1 MTVRARKAAK
11 AAKTVRGAKADLVLR
26 GVRVILRAKRMED
39 AEKDYIWRSD
49 PEIARLDAAYPITMK
64 YDRYL
69 KHFEDQLRMPT
80 PGSGHFG
87 IEVAGGKYIGNCMYY
102 DLDSI
107 SKEAELGVV
116 IGDKDYWS
124 GGYGYDVVVTLLR
137 YMFEDLGL
145 QRVYL
150 HTLDWNH
157 RARKCFEH
165 SGFSAVKPVKRLAHN
180 FILMETR
187 RADWDAAAAERLAQQ
202 QRYLEQHG
210 GIPIA
215 DQDATAAAA
224 AGNAVA

>member
-1 MTVRARKAAK
+1 MTANAARKP
-11 AAKTVRGAKADLVLR
+11 DLVLHGAR
-26 GVRVILRAKRMED
+26 IILRGKRMDD

-49 PEIARLDAAYPITMK
+49 AEIARLDATQPLTMK

-69 KHFEDQLRMPT
+69 KNFESQLRHPT
-80 PGSGHFG
+80 PGSHHFG
-87 IEVAGGKYIGNCMYY
+87 IETAAGRYIGNCMYY
-102 DLDSI
+102 DLNSI
-107 SKEAELGVV
+107 SKEAELGIV

-187 RADWDAAAAERLAQQ
+187 RADWDAGVAERRAQQ

-224 AGNAVA
+224 GNAAA

>member
-1 MTVRARKAAK
+1 MTAKSLKSVPSAK
-11 AAKTVRGAKADLVLR
+11 AGRVLR

-107 SKEAELGVV
+107 AKEAELGVV

-157 RARKCFEH
+157 RARKCFER
-165 SGFSAVKPVKRLAHN
+165 SGFSAVKSVKRMTHN

-187 RADWDAAAAERLAQQ
+187 RADWDAAAPELLAQQ
-202 QRYLEQHG
+202 QRYLDQHG
-210 GIPIA
+210 GVPIA
-215 DQDATAAAA
+215 DGDATAAARA
-224 AGNAVA
+224 SATA

>member
-1 MTVRARKAAK
+1 MTAKSLKSVPSAKTAK
-11 AAKTVRGAKADLVLR
+11 AGRVLR

-157 RARKCFEH
+157 RARKCFER
-165 SGFSAVKPVKRLAHN
+165 SGFSAVKSVKRMTHN

-187 RADWDAAAAERLAQQ
+187 RADWDAAAPELLAQQ
-202 QRYLEQHG
+202 QRYLDQHG
-210 GIPIA
+210 GVPIA
-215 DQDATAAAA
+215 DGDATAAARASA
-224 AGNAVA
+224 AA

>member
-1 MTVRARKAAK
+1 MTAK
-11 AAKTVRGAKADLVLR
+11 SLKSAPSAKSAKSGRVLR

-157 RARKCFEH
+157 RARKCFER
-165 SGFSAVKPVKRLAHN
+165 SGFSADKSVKRMTHN

-187 RADWDAAAAERLAQQ
+187 RADWDAAAPELVAQQ
-202 QRYLEQHG
+202 QRYLDQHG

-215 DQDATAAAA
+215 DGDATAAAA
-224 AGNAVA
+224 RAVAAA

>member
-1 MTVRARKAAK
+1 MTAKSLKSVPSAKTAK
-11 AAKTVRGAKADLVLR
+11 AGRVLR

-157 RARKCFEH
+157 RARKCFER
-165 SGFSAVKPVKRLAHN
+165 SGFSAVKSVKRMTHN

-187 RADWDAAAAERLAQQ
+187 RADWDAAVDELLAQQ
-202 QRYLEQHG
+202 QRYLDQHG

-215 DQDATAAAA
+215 DGDATAAARASA
-224 AGNAVA
+224 AA